1 MSIISKI
8 FCSILFL
15 IFSLNSVSANQN
27 AINNCNKFDQ
37 INKEL
42 KIKII
47 DIEFKNYRRWQVNN
61 IRILTNNSH
70 VIPNQF
76 KKKFRGK
83 LLVTF
88 DNNLICSYDAKIRTH
103 GDLKD
108 HIFYKDGKVFQSLD
122 VQLIKD
128 NINGITKFKLFLKGT
143 RGKEEDEIFMT
154 ELLREFDFISP
165 RTELVTVKIYDED
178 IEMLFQEKI
187 TKELL
192 EFNKRR
198 EGPIFEGEEKY
209 MMDFASK
216 IQNNPNVNWSEIFRV
231 SEIGSTIQLAKQ
243 TNSSWSVKNLINQE
257 SSFESLSYLNFIYLV
272 YLNSFKDEKNNYSFL
287 DYNLNNNLLALNAN
301 DKIQKLNIY
310 DALILSA
317 NGNHALYVHNRKFYW
332 NAIENYFEP
341 IYYDGEFDIQK
352 DPKKLNF
359 PLSVNYLD
367 SIKQIQKKLKKL
379 DLKKIVT
386 QINFRGINFNENI
399 VKKKID
405 KMIQNL
411 NQIENLYVSISKEE
425 ILYNNESYK
434 SKDLWSTYVSNLKE
448 NSIDVRFLNLL
459 KSNIDSN
466 EKVNFNVCKN
476 LNDNCDL
483 KYLTQTDIRDLLEG
497 KLNLQGKDYQFIGD
511 GIQPDNNYSSV
522 ILNNNS
528 FKNVFFFFNEGIKY
542 EFKKKS
548 NLFEVIQKNKY
559 GRSFF
564 INGKIEDVKI
574 NFIGNTT
581 NFDLSASNR
590 IDKKN
595 LTGCLTFIKSIFK
608 NVELESSNSNC
619 EDGINLI
626 NTSGNISKI
635 LSKNSLYDGIDID
648 FSSLSIE
655 DIEVKNSLND
665 CLDFSFGDYFVKNLE
680 LNHCGDKGISVGEKS
695 TAKFEVANISN
706 SNIGIASKDSSTV
719 NVNNSNIINTKTCVS
734 AYKKKQ
740 EFTGA
745 ILKIINS
752 HCKNY
757 NKKKDIDEN
766 SKIIFVKDS

>member
-192 EFNKRR
+192 EFHKRR

-209 MMDFASK
+209 MMGFASK

-257 SSFESLSYLNFIYLV
+257 SSFETLSYLNFIYLV

-310 DALILSA
+310 DALVLSA
-317 NGNHALYVHNRKFYW
+317 NG
-332 NAIENYFEP
+332 
-341 IYYDGEFDIQK
+341 
-352 DPKKLNF
+352 
-359 PLSVNYLD
+359 
-367 SIKQIQKKLKKL
+367 KLKNL

-386 QINFRGINFNENI
+386 QINFRGVNLNQNI

-411 NQIENLYVSISKEE
+411 NQIENLYVSINKEE

-548 NLFEVIQKNKY
+548 NIFEVIQKNKY

-757 NKKKDIDEN
+757 NKKKDMDEN

>member
-192 EFNKRR
+192 EFHKRR

-209 MMDFASK
+209 MMGFASK

-257 SSFESLSYLNFIYLV
+257 SSFEALSYLNFIYLV
-272 YLNSFKDEKNNYSFL
+272 YLNSFKDEKNNYTFL
-287 DYNLNNNLLALNAN
+287 DY
-301 DKIQKLNIY
+301 K
-310 DALILSA
+310 
-317 NGNHALYVHNRKFYW
+317 
-332 NAIENYFEP
+332 
-341 IYYDGEFDIQK
+341 
-352 DPKKLNF
+352 
-359 PLSVNYLD
+359 
-367 SIKQIQKKLKKL
+367 
-379 DLKKIVT
+379 
-386 QINFRGINFNENI
+386 
-399 VKKKID
+399 
-405 KMIQNL
+405 
-411 NQIENLYVSISKEE
+411 
-425 ILYNNESYK
+425 
-434 SKDLWSTYVSNLKE
+434 
-448 NSIDVRFLNLL
+448 
-459 KSNIDSN
+459 
-466 EKVNFNVCKN
+466 
-476 LNDNCDL
+476 
-483 KYLTQTDIRDLLEG
+483 
-497 KLNLQGKDYQFIGD
+497 
-511 GIQPDNNYSSV
+511 
-522 ILNNNS
+522 LNNNS
-528 FKNVFFFFNEGIKY
+528 DD
-542 EFKKKS
+542 S
-548 NLFEVIQKNKY
+548 
-559 GRSFF
+559 
-564 INGKIEDVKI
+564 
-574 NFIGNTT
+574 
-581 NFDLSASNR
+581 
-590 IDKKN
+590 
-595 LTGCLTFIKSIFK
+595 TGS
-608 NVELESSNSNC
+608 
-619 EDGINLI
+619 
-626 NTSGNISKI
+626 
-635 LSKNSLYDGIDID
+635 YDGTS
-648 FSSLSIE
+648 SSLSYSSSIKIVGTHSANFGGSGKI
-655 DIEVKNSLND
+655 DTGYSAND
-665 CLDFSFGDYFVKNLE
+665 SAFTVSAFVKFTGSPSSEYNYIASKGYYNNSSSTNYFQIVTYANQYPE
-680 LNHCGDKGISVGEKS
+680 IRVRLNNSSNVAAIASVGV
-695 TAKFEVANISN
+695 VANIWYH
-706 SNIGIASKDSSTV
+706 IGATCDSSG
-719 NVNNSNIINTKTCVS
+719 N
-734 AYKKKQ
+734 
-740 EFTGA
+740 
-745 ILKIINS
+745 LKIYLNGYQNGSSTCAQSRSMS
-752 HCKNY
+752 H
-757 NKKKDIDEN
+757 DIF
-766 SKIIFVKDS
+766 IG